1 MLVMRLEQHG
11 AQGGAERQRDKAGD
25 DRRGCNRHRELTE
38 EQSGDASEE
47 GRWHEYGAERQCDGY
62 QRTAH
67 FVHRSMGG
75 FQWRH
80 SGAHIALDI
89 FDDDDRV
96 VDDDTDRQHE
106 AKQGQVVQRYPKY
119 GEDRKGADQRNR
131 NRDDRNDRRAPV
143 LQKQEYHPD
152 DEEDRDKNGDDNLL
166 DRLGDEDIRVVNDC
180 RVDTWRKIFLQLL
193 HLRQNFMLDRE
204 RVCPGLGIDDEGCRI
219 AAVHVGRVAVIR
231 GADLDPTD
239 VADPGHAPPAI
250 RFENDVGELLG
261 RGQPAERFDIDL
273 VGFITRGWRLI
284 EDTGRD
290 LQILCAQCREHV
302 IGAEVVC
309 RDFVRIEPDA
319 HGVLAG
325 ALELDIADTVQAREH
340 VLHVQGCIVRQ
351 VQSVARLVRRVEVNG
366 QKYTGYRLADLHAE
380 ALDVLWQARQCILHA
395 VLGQHLRDVEVSA
408 DLECDRNREVA
419 VPGRLTAHVEHVLD
433 AVDLLF
439 ERRRDG
445 AGDGLGR
452 CTGIGRGYLHG
463 RRDDFRILCDRE
475 DRERA
480 EPKQRQKDAE
490 HSREA
495 RAINEEMCEAH
506 VERFGSSRCLAQRR
520 NGSRA
525 PVVRLSTPVWRRG
538 CRR

>member
-11 AQGGAERQRDKAGD
+11 AQGRAECQRDKARD
-25 DRRGCNRHRELTE
+25 DRRGRNRHRELTE

-47 GRWHEYGAERQCDGY
+47 GRWHEYGAERQCDRY
-62 QRTAH
+62 QRPAD
-67 FVHRSMGG
+67 FVHRSMGCFKWG
-75 FQWRH
+75 N
-80 SGAHIALDI
+80 SGAHIALHV
-89 FDDDDRV
+89 FDHDDRV

-106 AKQGQVVQRYPKY
+106 AVQGQVVQRYPKY
-119 GEDRKGADQRNR
+119 SEDRKGADQRNR
-131 NRDDRNDRRAPV
+131 DCNAGDDRRAPA

-152 DEEDRDKNGDDNLL
+152 DEEDRDKNRDDNLL
-166 DRLGDEDIRVVNDC
+166 DRLGNEDIRVVDDF
-180 RVDTWRKIFLQLL
+180 RVDTWRKMFLQLL
-193 HLRQNFMLDRE
+193 HLRQNFMLDGE
-204 RVCPGLGIDDEGCRI
+204 RVCPGLGIDEQGCRI

-231 GADLDPTD
+231 GADLDATD
-239 VADPGHAPPAI
+239 FADPGHAPPVI
-250 RFENDVGELLG
+250 RFEDDIGELLG
-261 RGQPAERFDIDL
+261 PGQPAERFDIDL
-273 VGFITRGWRLI
+273 VGFVTRGWRLI
-284 EDTGRD
+284 ENTGRD

-302 IGAEVVC
+302 IGAEVVY

-325 ALELDIADTVQAREH
+325 ALELDIADAMQAREH
-340 VLHVQGCIVRQ
+340 VLHVQGCVVRQ
-351 VQSVARLVRRVEVNG
+351 VQSVARFVRRVEVNG
-366 QKYTGYRLADLHAE
+366 HKYTGYRLADLHTQ
-380 ALDVLWQARQCILHA
+380 ALDVLWQARQRILHA

-408 DLECDRNREVA
+408 DLERDGNREVA

-452 CTGIGRGYLHG
+452 CTGIGRCHLHG

-480 EPKQRQKDAE
+480 ETKQGHEDAE
-490 HSREA
+490 HSRKT

-506 VERFGSSRCLAQRR
+506 VERLGSSRGLVQRR
-520 NGSRA
+520 SGSRH
-525 PVVRLSTPVWRRG
+525 PVA
-538 CRR
+538 